1 MTTRPATESLVAR
14 PVVGSRVARPVD
26 ETSVARPAGEN
37 PVARP
42 VAVRR
47 IPPQRPEPFS
57 AAVTGIG
64 LVTSAGVGAD
74 ATWRTVSEAVTAP
87 SVLRRSELADLPCDF
102 MYTIT
107 GLDTKAVLGVATYR
121 LMDRFSQLA
130 VIAAREAVA
139 DAGLDPS
146 VWDSGRVAVVIGSAH
161 GGLPFYDQQ
170 HATLAGRGA
179 RRVSPKLAPLTVVNG
194 AASSV
199 ATDLGARGPSQAVST
214 ACSSG
219 TVAIGTAHQMLRT
232 GACDI
237 VIAGGAESVCS
248 RLLIASGCQLKA
260 VSTRRDDPE
269 AACRPFDTHRDG
281 FVVGEGAGLLVLER
295 PEHARAR
302 GATVRAR
309 IAGYGASSD
318 AYSAVAPDPE
328 GLGIERALR
337 TALADA
343 GVDGADVGHVNAH
356 GTSTVANDLIEGMM
370 LHRVLGDH
378 PLVTSTKAMTGH
390 TLGAAGGI
398 ETALTVLALQRQ
410 LVPPTVN
417 LDAPD
422 PAIPV
427 DVVSKEA
434 RPSVFDVAV
443 KTSLGFGG
451 HNAALVLT
459 RA

>member
-1 MTTRPATESLVAR
+1 MSAATAAPCHRAPLA
-14 PVVGSRVARPVD
+14 
-26 ETSVARPAGEN
+26 
-37 PVARP
+37 
-42 VAVRR
+42 
-47 IPPQRPEPFS
+47 PFA
-57 AAVTGIG
+57 AAVTGVG
-64 LVTSAGVGAD
+64 LVTSAGTGVD
-74 ATWRTVSEAVTAP
+74 AAWHGVTDGLAP
-87 SVLRRSELADLPCDF
+87 AAAPRPELDGLPCDF
-102 MYTIT
+102 FYSVT
-107 GLDTKAVLGVATYR
+107 DCDPVAVLGVATQR

-139 DAGLDPS
+139 DAGLDPA
-146 VWDSGRVAVVIGSAH
+146 VWDSGRVGVVIGSAH
-161 GGLPFYDQQ
+161 GGLPFYDEQ
-170 HATLAGRGA
+170 AAALAARGP
-179 RRVSPKLAPLTVVNG
+179 RRVSPKLAPLSVVNG

-199 ATDLGARGPSQAVST
+199 SLDLGVHGPSQAVST

-219 TVAIGTAHQMLRT
+219 TVAIGTAHQMLRS

-237 VIAGGAESVCS
+237 VITGGAESTCT
-248 RLLIASGCQLKA
+248 RLLIASACSLKA
-260 VSTRRDDPE
+260 VSTRREDPA

-281 FVVGEGAGLLVLER
+281 FVVGEGAGLLVLEH
-295 PEHARAR
+295 PDHARAR

-309 IAGYGASSD
+309 VNGYGASSD
-318 AYSAVAPDPE
+318 AHSAVAPDPD

-337 TALADA
+337 AALADA
-343 GVDGADVGHVNAH
+343 DLAPADVGHVNAH
-356 GTSTVANDLIEGMM
+356 GTSTLSNDLIEATM
-370 LHRVLGDH
+370 LRRVLGDT

-422 PAIPV
+422 PQIPI
-427 DVVSKEA
+427 DVVAKEA
-434 RPSVFDVAV
+434 RAATFDCAV

-459 RA
+459 RS

>member
-1 MTTRPATESLVAR
+1 MSAPAAPATG
-14 PVVGSRVARPVD
+14 PY
-26 ETSVARPAGEN
+26 
-37 PVARP
+37 
-42 VAVRR
+42 RR
-47 IPPQRPEPFS
+47 TPLAPFA
-57 AAVTGIG
+57 AAVTGVG
-64 LVTSAGVGAD
+64 LVTAAGTGVGA
-74 ATWRTVSEAVTAP
+74 AWHGVTEGLVP
-87 SVLRRSELADLPCDF
+87 SVGPRPELAELPCDF
-102 MYTIT
+102 FYSVT
-107 GLDTKAVLGVATYR
+107 DCDPREVLGVAAQR
-121 LMDRFSQLA
+121 LMDRFAQLA

-146 VWDSGRVAVVIGSAH
+146 VWDSGRVGIVIGSAH
-161 GGLPFYDQQ
+161 GGLPFYDEQ
-170 HATLAGRGA
+170 HAALTERGA
-179 RRVSPKLAPLTVVNG
+179 RRVSPKLAPLSVVNG

-199 ATDLGARGPSQAVST
+199 SLDLGVQGPSQAVST

-219 TVAIGTAHQMLRT
+219 TVAIGTAHQMLRS

-237 VIAGGAESVCS
+237 VIAGGAESTCT
-248 RLLIASGCQLKA
+248 RLLIASACSLKA
-260 VSTRRDDPE
+260 VSTRREDPK

-281 FVVGEGAGLLVLER
+281 FVVGEGAGLLVLEH
-295 PEHARAR
+295 PDHARAR
-302 GATVRAR
+302 GATVRAHVS
-309 IAGYGASSD
+309 GYGASSD
-318 AYSAVAPDPE
+318 AHSAVAPDPD

-343 GVDGADVGHVNAH
+343 GLSPADVGHVNAH
-356 GTSTVANDLIEGMM
+356 GTSTLSNDLIEAAM
-370 LHRVLGDH
+370 LRRVLGES

-398 ETALTVLALQRQ
+398 EAALTVLALQHQ

-422 PAIPV
+422 PLIEM
-427 DVVSKEA
+427 DVVAKEA
-434 RPSVFDVAV
+434 RSASFDCAV

>member
-1 MTTRPATESLVAR
+1 MTPRPY
-14 PVVGSRVARPVD
+14 
-26 ETSVARPAGEN
+26 
-37 PVARP
+37 
-42 VAVRR
+42 
-47 IPPQRPEPFS
+47 RPEPFA

-64 LVTSAGVGAD
+64 LITAAGVGTE
-74 ATWRTVSEAVTAP
+74 ATWRAVTGPTDPPHVPHRA
-87 SVLRRSELADLPCDF
+87 ELDGLPCDF
-102 MYTIT
+102 MYTVAGI
-107 GLDTKAVLGVATYR
+107 DPRAVLGVAAAR
-121 LMDRFSQLA
+121 LMDRFAQLA
-130 VIAAREAVA
+130 VLAAREAVA
-139 DAGLDPS
+139 DAGLDPEA
-146 VWDSGRVAVVIGSAH
+146 WDAGRVAVVIGSAH
-161 GGLPFYDQQ
+161 GGLPFYDEQ
-170 HATLAGRGA
+170 HALLTERGA

-199 ATDLGARGPSQAVST
+199 ATDLGALGPSQAVST

-219 TVAIGTAHQMLRT
+219 TVALGTAHQMLRT

-237 VIAGGAESVCS
+237 VVAGGAESVCS
-248 RLLIASGCQLKA
+248 RLLIASACRLKA
-260 VSTRRDDPE
+260 VSTRREDPA
-269 AACRPFDTHRDG
+269 AACRPFDAHRDG

-302 GATVRAR
+302 GATVRAHL
-309 IAGYGASSD
+309 AGYAASSD
-318 AYSAVAPDPE
+318 AHSAVAPDPG

-337 TALADA
+337 AALADA
-343 GVDGADVGHVNAH
+343 GVEPRDIGHVNAH
-356 GTSTVANDLIEGMM
+356 GTSTVSNDLIEGTM
-370 LHRVLGDH
+370 LHRVLGDR

-398 ETALTVLALQRQ
+398 ETALTVLALQHG

-422 PAIPV
+422 PEIPV

-434 RPSVFDVAV
+434 RPAVLDAAV

>member
-1 MTTRPATESLVAR
+1 MTGRGPFARMPVRP
-14 PVVGSRVARPVD
+14 G
-26 ETSVARPAGEN
+26 
-37 PVARP
+37 
-42 VAVRR
+42 
-47 IPPQRPEPFS
+47 IEPFS

-64 LVTSAGVGAD
+64 LVTAAGVGIDQA
-74 ATWRTVSEAVTAP
+74 WRGVCGTAAAP
-87 SVLRRSELADLPCDF
+87 SVPHLPELDGLPCDF
-102 MYTIT
+102 MYTVE
-107 GLDTKAVLGVATYR
+107 GLDTKAVLGVAVHR

-146 VWDSGRVAVVIGSAH
+146 VWDGGRVAVVIGSAH
-161 GGLPFYDQQ
+161 GGLPFYDEQ
-170 HATLAGRGA
+170 HTVLTERGA
-179 RRVSPKLAPLTVVNG
+179 RRVSPKLAPLSVVNG

-199 ATDLGARGPSQAVST
+199 AMDLGVHGPSQAVST

-237 VIAGGAESVCS
+237 VVAGGAESVRS
-248 RLLIASGCQLKA
+248 RLLIASACQMRA
-260 VSTRRDDPE
+260 VSTRREDPR
-269 AACRPFDTHRDG
+269 AACRPFDSHRDG
-281 FVVGEGAGLLVLER
+281 FVVGEGAGLLVMER

-309 IAGYGASSD
+309 VAGYGASSD
-318 AYSAVAPDPE
+318 AHSAVAPDPD

-343 GVDGADVGHVNAH
+343 GVDASDVGHVNAH
-356 GTSTVANDLIEGMM
+356 GTSTVANDLIEAVM
-370 LHRVLGDH
+370 LRRVLGEH

-390 TLGAAGGI
+390 ALGAAGGI
-398 ETALTVLALQRQ
+398 EAALTVLALQHQ
-410 LVPPTVN
+410 LVPPTAN

-434 RPSVFDVAV
+434 RHAAFDCAV

>member
-1 MTTRPATESLVAR
+1 MTGRY
-14 PVVGSRVARPVD
+14 
-26 ETSVARPAGEN
+26 
-37 PVARP
+37 
-42 VAVRR
+42 
-47 IPPQRPEPFS
+47 RPEPFA

-64 LVTSAGVGAD
+64 LVTAAGTGTE
-74 ATWRTVSEAVTAP
+74 ATWRGVSGAATAP
-87 SVLRRSELADLPCDF
+87 SVPHRPELDGLPCDF
-102 MYTIT
+102 MYTIA
-107 GLDTKAVLGVATYR
+107 GLDTKAVLGVAAHR

-146 VWDSGRVAVVIGSAH
+146 VWDSSRVAVVIGSAH

-170 HATLAGRGA
+170 HTALTERGA

-199 ATDLGARGPSQAVST
+199 ATDLGAHGPSQAVST

-237 VIAGGAESVCS
+237 VVAGGAESVCS
-248 RLLIASGCQLKA
+248 RLLIASACQLKA

-269 AACRPFDTHRDG
+269 SACRPFDTHRDG

-302 GATVRAR
+302 GATVRAH

-318 AYSAVAPDPE
+318 AYSAVAPDPD

-337 TALADA
+337 AALADA
-343 GVDGADVGHVNAH
+343 GIGAADIGHVNAH
-356 GTSTVANDLIEGMM
+356 GTSTVANDLIETVM
-370 LHRVLGDH
+370 LRRVLGTH

-398 ETALTVLALQRQ
+398 ETALTVLALQHQ

-422 PAIPV
+422 PEIPLE
-427 DVVSKEA
+427 VVSKEA
-434 RPSVFDVAV
+434 RPGVFDAAV

>member
-1 MTTRPATESLVAR
+1 MTGRPY
-14 PVVGSRVARPVD
+14 
-26 ETSVARPAGEN
+26 
-37 PVARP
+37 
-42 VAVRR
+42 
-47 IPPQRPEPFS
+47 RPEPFA

-64 LVTSAGVGAD
+64 MVTAAGVGAE
-74 ATWRTVSEAVTAP
+74 ATWRAVCEASTAP
-87 SVLRRSELADLPCDF
+87 SVPHRPELHDLPCDF
-102 MYTIT
+102 MYTIA
-107 GLDTKAVLGVATYR
+107 GLDPRALLGVATAR

-146 VWDSGRVAVVIGSAH
+146 VWDGGRVAVVIGSAH
-161 GGLPFYDQQ
+161 GGLPFYDEQ
-170 HATLAGRGA
+170 HTTLTERGA

-199 ATDLGARGPSQAVST
+199 ATDLGALGPSQAVST

-248 RLLIASGCQLKA
+248 RLLIASACQLKA

-269 AACRPFDTHRDG
+269 AACRPFDIHRDG

-295 PEHARAR
+295 PEHALAR
-302 GATVRAR
+302 GATVRAH

-318 AYSAVAPDPE
+318 AHSAVAPDPE

-337 TALADA
+337 SALADA
-343 GVDGADVGHVNAH
+343 RVAARDIGHVNAH
-356 GTSTVANDLIEGMM
+356 GTSTVANDLIEGTM
-370 LHRVLGDH
+370 LHRVLGEH

-398 ETALTVLALQRQ
+398 ETALTVLALEQR

-417 LDAPD
+417 LDSPD

-427 DVVSKEA
+427 EVVRKEA
-434 RPSVFDVAV
+434 RPGAFDAAV

>member
-1 MTTRPATESLVAR
+1 MTGRPY
-14 PVVGSRVARPVD
+14 
-26 ETSVARPAGEN
+26 
-37 PVARP
+37 
-42 VAVRR
+42 
-47 IPPQRPEPFS
+47 RPEPFA

-64 LVTSAGVGAD
+64 LVTAAGAGTE
-74 ATWRTVSEAVTAP
+74 ATWREVSAPSAAP
-87 SVLRRSELADLPCDF
+87 SVPHRPELHGLPCDF

-107 GLDTKAVLGVATYR
+107 GLDPRELLGVATAR

-130 VIAAREAVA
+130 VVAAREAVA

-146 VWDSGRVAVVIGSAH
+146 AWDAGRVAVVIGSAH
-161 GGLPFYDQQ
+161 GGLPFYDEQ
-170 HATLAGRGA
+170 HTTLTERGA

-199 ATDLGARGPSQAVST
+199 ATDLGALGPSQAVST

-219 TVAIGTAHQMLRT
+219 TVALGTAHQMLRT

-237 VIAGGAESVCS
+237 VVAGGAESVCS
-248 RLLIASGCQLKA
+248 RLLIASACRLKA
-260 VSTRRDDPE
+260 VSTRRDAPE
-269 AACRPFDTHRDG
+269 TACRPFDIHRDG

-302 GATVRAR
+302 GATVRAHV
-309 IAGYGASSD
+309 AGYGAASD
-318 AYSAVAPDPE
+318 AYSAVAPDPG

-337 TALADA
+337 SALADA
-343 GVDGADVGHVNAH
+343 GLGAGDIGHVNAH
-356 GTSTVANDLIEGMM
+356 GTSTVANDLIEATM
-370 LHRVLGDH
+370 LRRVLGEH

-398 ETALTVLALQRQ
+398 ETALTVLALQHR

-427 DVVSKEA
+427 DVVRKEA
-434 RPSVFDVAV
+434 RPGLFDAAV

>member
-1 MTTRPATESLVAR
+1 MTAR
-14 PVVGSRVARPVD
+14 PY
-26 ETSVARPAGEN
+26 
-37 PVARP
+37 
-42 VAVRR
+42 
-47 IPPQRPEPFS
+47 RPEPFA

-64 LVTSAGVGAD
+64 LITAAGVGTE
-74 ATWRTVSEAVTAP
+74 ATWRAVTGLTEP
-87 SVLRRSELADLPCDF
+87 PHVPHRTELDGLPCDF
-102 MYTIT
+102 MYTVA
-107 GLDTKAVLGVATYR
+107 GFDPRAVLGVAAAR
-121 LMDRFSQLA
+121 LMDRFAQLA
-130 VIAAREAVA
+130 VLAAREAVA
-139 DAGLDPS
+139 DAGLDPEA
-146 VWDSGRVAVVIGSAH
+146 WDAGRVAVVIGSAH
-161 GGLPFYDQQ
+161 GGLPFYDEQ
-170 HATLAGRGA
+170 HTLLTERGA

-199 ATDLGARGPSQAVST
+199 ATDLGALGPSQAVST

-219 TVAIGTAHQMLRT
+219 TVALGTAHQMLRT

-237 VIAGGAESVCS
+237 VVAGGAESVCS
-248 RLLIASGCQLKA
+248 RLLIASACRLKA
-260 VSTRRDDPE
+260 VSTRREDPA
-269 AACRPFDTHRDG
+269 AACRPFDAHRDG

-302 GATVRAR
+302 GATVRAH
-309 IAGYGASSD
+309 IAGYAASSD
-318 AYSAVAPDPE
+318 AHSAVAPDPG

-337 TALADA
+337 AALADA
-343 GVDGADVGHVNAH
+343 GVESRDIGHVNAH
-356 GTSTVANDLIEGMM
+356 GTSTVSNDLIEGTM
-370 LHRVLGDH
+370 LHRVLGDR

-398 ETALTVLALQRQ
+398 ETALTVLALQRG

-422 PAIPV
+422 PEIPV

-434 RPSVFDVAV
+434 RPAVLDAAV

>member
-1 MTTRPATESLVAR
+1 M
-14 PVVGSRVARPVD
+14 
-26 ETSVARPAGEN
+26 ARPAGES
-37 PVARP
+37 PAARP
-42 VAVRR
+42 VAARR
-47 IPPQRPEPFS
+47 IPPQRLEPFS

-64 LVTSAGVGAD
+64 LVTSAGVGTG

-87 SVLRRSELADLPCDF
+87 SVLRRPELNELPCDF

-107 GLDTKAVLGVATYR
+107 GLDTKVVLGVATHR

-161 GGLPFYDQQ
+161 GGLPFYDEQ

-248 RLLIASGCQLKA
+248 RLLIASACQLKA

-356 GTSTVANDLIEGMM
+356 GTSTVANDLIEGTM
-370 LHRVLGDH
+370 LRRVLGDH

-398 ETALTVLALQRQ
+398 ETALTVLALQYQ

-422 PAIPV
+422 PAIPI

-434 RPSVFDVAV
+434 RPGVFDVAV

>member
-1 MTTRPATESLVAR
+1 MSAATAAPYHRAPLA
-14 PVVGSRVARPVD
+14 
-26 ETSVARPAGEN
+26 
-37 PVARP
+37 
-42 VAVRR
+42 
-47 IPPQRPEPFS
+47 PFA
-57 AAVTGIG
+57 AAVTGVG
-64 LVTSAGVGAD
+64 LVTSAGTGVD
-74 ATWRTVSEAVTAP
+74 AAWHGVTEGLAP
-87 SVLRRSELADLPCDF
+87 AAAPRPELDGLPCDF
-102 MYTIT
+102 FYSVT
-107 GLDTKAVLGVATYR
+107 DCDPAAVLGVATQR

-139 DAGLDPS
+139 DAGLDPA
-146 VWDSGRVAVVIGSAH
+146 VWDSGRVGVVIGSAH
-161 GGLPFYDQQ
+161 GGLPFYDEQ
-170 HATLAGRGA
+170 AAALAARGP
-179 RRVSPKLAPLTVVNG
+179 RRVSPKLAPLSVVNG

-199 ATDLGARGPSQAVST
+199 SLDLGVHGPSQAVST

-219 TVAIGTAHQMLRT
+219 TVAIGTAHQMLRS

-237 VIAGGAESVCS
+237 VITGGAESTCT
-248 RLLIASGCQLKA
+248 RLLIASACSLKA
-260 VSTRRDDPE
+260 VSTRREDPA

-281 FVVGEGAGLLVLER
+281 FVVGEGAGLLVLEH
-295 PEHARAR
+295 PDHARAR

-309 IAGYGASSD
+309 VNGYGASSD
-318 AYSAVAPDPE
+318 AHSAVAPDPD

-337 TALADA
+337 AALADA
-343 GVDGADVGHVNAH
+343 DLAPADVGHVNAH
-356 GTSTVANDLIEGMM
+356 GTSTLSNDLIEATM
-370 LHRVLGDH
+370 LRRVLGDT

-422 PAIPV
+422 PQIPI
-427 DVVSKEA
+427 DVVAKEA
-434 RPSVFDVAV
+434 RAATFDCAV

-459 RA
+459 RS

>member
-1 MTTRPATESLVAR
+1 MTAR
-14 PVVGSRVARPVD
+14 Y
-26 ETSVARPAGEN
+26 
-37 PVARP
+37 
-42 VAVRR
+42 
-47 IPPQRPEPFS
+47 RPEPFA

-64 LVTSAGVGAD
+64 LVTAAGVGTE
-74 ATWRTVSEAVTAP
+74 ATWRGVSEAATAP
-87 SVLRRSELADLPCDF
+87 SVPHLPELQGLPCDF

-107 GLDTKAVLGVATYR
+107 GLDTRAVLGVATQR

-146 VWDSGRVAVVIGSAH
+146 VWDSSRVAVVIGSAH
-161 GGLPFYDQQ
+161 GGLPFYDAQ
-170 HATLAGRGA
+170 HTALTERGA

-199 ATDLGARGPSQAVST
+199 ATDLGAHGPSQAVST

-219 TVAIGTAHQMLRT
+219 TVALGTAHQMLRT

-237 VIAGGAESVCS
+237 VVAGGAESVRS
-248 RLLIASGCQLKA
+248 RLLIASACQLKA

-269 AACRPFDTHRDG
+269 SACRPFDTHRDG

-302 GATVRAR
+302 GATVRAHL
-309 IAGYGASSD
+309 AGYGASSD

-337 TALADA
+337 AALADA
-343 GVDGADVGHVNAH
+343 GVAAADIGHVNAH
-356 GTSTVANDLIEGMM
+356 GTSTVANDLIETTM
-370 LHRVLGDH
+370 LRRVLGEH

-398 ETALTVLALQRQ
+398 ETALTVLALQHQ

-422 PAIPV
+422 PDIPLE
-427 DVVSKEA
+427 VVSKEA
-434 RPSVFDVAV
+434 RPGAFDAAV

>member
-1 MTTRPATESLVAR
+1 MT
-14 PVVGSRVARPVD
+14 SRVTGV
-26 ETSVARPAGEN
+26 
-37 PVARP
+37 
-42 VAVRR
+42 
-47 IPPQRPEPFS
+47 EPFA

-64 LVTSAGVGAD
+64 LVTAAGVGSD
-74 ATWRTVSEAVTAP
+74 AAWAGVCGTTGAP
-87 SVLRRSELADLPCDF
+87 HVPHVPELQGLPCDF
-102 MYTIT
+102 MYRVT
-107 GLDTKAVLGVATYR
+107 GLDAGAVLGVAAQR

-139 DAGLDPS
+139 DAGLDPA

-161 GGLPFYDQQ
+161 GGLPFYDAQ
-170 HATLAGRGA
+170 HTALTERGA

-199 ATDLGARGPSQAVST
+199 AMDLGVHGPSQAVST

-237 VIAGGAESVCS
+237 AVAGGAESVCS
-248 RLLIASGCQLKA
+248 RLLIASACQMKA

-295 PEHARAR
+295 PGHARAR
-302 GATVRAR
+302 GARIRAHV
-309 IAGYGASSD
+309 AGYGASSD
-318 AYSAVAPDPE
+318 SYSAVAPDPD

-343 GVDGADVGHVNAH
+343 GLGATDIGHVNAH
-356 GTSTVANDLIEGMM
+356 GTSTVSNDLIEAVM
-370 LHRVLGDH
+370 LHRVLGER
-378 PLVTSTKAMTGH
+378 PLITSTKAMTGH

-398 ETALTVLALQRQ
+398 ETALTVLALQHQ

-427 DVVSKEA
+427 EVVSKEA
-434 RPSVFDVAV
+434 RRAAFDCAV

>member
-1 MTTRPATESLVAR
+1 MTPRH
-14 PVVGSRVARPVD
+14 
-26 ETSVARPAGEN
+26 
-37 PVARP
+37 
-42 VAVRR
+42 
-47 IPPQRPEPFS
+47 RPEPFA

-64 LVTSAGVGAD
+64 LVTAAGVTAA
-74 ATWRTVSEAVTAP
+74 ATWRGVSEATDAP
-87 SVLRRSELADLPCDF
+87 SVPHRSELQGLPCDF

-107 GLDTKAVLGVATYR
+107 GLDTRAVLGVATQR

-146 VWDSGRVAVVIGSAH
+146 VWDSGRVGVVIGSAH
-161 GGLPFYDQQ
+161 GGLPFYDEQ
-170 HATLAGRGA
+170 HTALTERGH

-199 ATDLGARGPSQAVST
+199 ATDLGAHGPSQAVST

-237 VIAGGAESVCS
+237 VVAGGAESVCS
-248 RLLIASGCQLKA
+248 RLLIASACQLKA

-295 PEHARAR
+295 PEHAAAR
-302 GATVRAR
+302 GATVRAH

-343 GVDGADVGHVNAH
+343 GLAAADIGHVNAH
-356 GTSTVANDLIEGMM
+356 GTSTLANDLIEATM
-370 LHRVLGDH
+370 LRRVLGEH
-378 PLVTSTKAMTGH
+378 PLVTSAKAMTGH

-398 ETALTVLALQRQ
+398 ETALTVLALQHR

-417 LDAPD
+417 LDVPD
-422 PAIPV
+422 PEIPIE
-427 DVVSKEA
+427 VVSKEA
-434 RPSVFDVAV
+434 RAGAFDAAV

>member
-1 MTTRPATESLVAR
+1 MSAPAAPATG
-14 PVVGSRVARPVD
+14 PY
-26 ETSVARPAGEN
+26 
-37 PVARP
+37 
-42 VAVRR
+42 RR
-47 IPPQRPEPFS
+47 TPLAPFA
-57 AAVTGIG
+57 AAVTGVG
-64 LVTSAGVGAD
+64 LVTAAGTGV
-74 ATWRTVSEAVTAP
+74 EAAWHGVTEGLVP
-87 SVLRRSELADLPCDF
+87 SVGPRPELAELPCDF
-102 MYTIT
+102 FYSVT
-107 GLDTKAVLGVATYR
+107 DCDPREVLGVAAQR
-121 LMDRFSQLA
+121 LMDRFAQLA

-146 VWDSGRVAVVIGSAH
+146 VWDSGRVGIVIGSAH
-161 GGLPFYDQQ
+161 GGLPFYDEQ
-170 HATLAGRGA
+170 HAALTERGA
-179 RRVSPKLAPLTVVNG
+179 RRVSPKLAPLSVVNG

-199 ATDLGARGPSQAVST
+199 SLDLGVQGPSQAVST

-219 TVAIGTAHQMLRT
+219 TVAIGTAHQMLRS

-237 VIAGGAESVCS
+237 VIAGGAESTCT
-248 RLLIASGCQLKA
+248 RLLIASACSLKA
-260 VSTRRDDPE
+260 VSTRREDPK

-281 FVVGEGAGLLVLER
+281 FVVGEGAGLLVMEH
-295 PEHARAR
+295 PDHARAR
-302 GATVRAR
+302 GATVRAHVS
-309 IAGYGASSD
+309 GYGASSD
-318 AYSAVAPDPE
+318 AHSAVAPDPD

-343 GVDGADVGHVNAH
+343 GLSPADVGHVNAH
-356 GTSTVANDLIEGMM
+356 GTSTLSNDLIEAAM
-370 LHRVLGDH
+370 LRRVLGES

-398 ETALTVLALQRQ
+398 EAALTVLALQHQ

-422 PAIPV
+422 PLIEM
-427 DVVSKEA
+427 DVVAKEA
-434 RPSVFDVAV
+434 RSASFDCAV